1 MGFRLPARWLAIA
14 VFVLSSAL
22 NYLDRQILA
31 QLAPVLKDEFSL
43 TNRDFGLILS
53 GFSLVYAFASPVA
66 GMFVDRVGLN
76 RGISLALGLWS
87 LAGAATGFVNGFASL
102 IAARGALGMFQAAGV
117 PAVGKAIRTYLL
129 PKERAVGQAMS
140 QLGISLGAALA
151 PPLATWLAI
160 HFGWRSAFWV
170 TGAAGFVW
178 IPLWLLIARRTPA
191 QPDAAAP
198 PSGGPGEVLRDRR
211 IWLYVAANILGMAA
225 YTLWTNWT
233 TIYLVQMHSLRLEET
248 AWLAGI
254 PPLVAPLGGFL
265 GGWLSLRLIH
275 GGAAPL
281 NARYRACRLSA
292 MGMLITAAVPLTPSP
307 ILATAA
313 ISVSFLFA
321 SAFSVNLYAMPL
333 DAFRPER
340 AAFGVSMLTGA
351 YGAMQ
356 TVVSPLIGQLV
367 DRWGFQP
374 VCVMAAL
381 LPLAGILI
389 LRTAEV
395 KR

>member
-1 MGFRLPARWLAIA
+1 MTARVPIRWLALS

-31 QLAPVLKDEFSL
+31 QLAPVLKAEFSL

-53 GFSLVYAFASPVA
+53 AFSIVYAVSSPAA

-76 RGISLALGLWS
+76 RGISLAVGLWS
-87 LAGAATGFVNGFASL
+87 AAGAATGFAGGFGFLLAS
-102 IAARGALGMFQAAGV
+102 RGALGLFQAAGV
-117 PAVGKAIRTYLL
+117 PAVGKAIRTYLM

-140 QLGISLGAALA
+140 QLGLSAGAVLA
-151 PPLATWLAI
+151 PPLATWLAL
-160 HFGWRSAFWV
+160 HYGWRSAFWV
-170 TGAAGFVW
+170 TGLAGFLW
-178 IPLWLLIARRTPA
+178 IPLWLAVARRTPV

-198 PSGGPGEVLRDRR
+198 PAGGPGEVLRDRR
-211 IWLYVAANILGMAA
+211 IWAYVAANILGMAA
-225 YTLWTNWT
+225 YTLWSNWT
-233 TIYLVQMHSLRLEET
+233 TIYLVQVHHLTLQET

-254 PPLVAPLGGFL
+254 PPLAAPVGGFL
-265 GGWLSLRLIH
+265 GGWLSMRLIH

-281 NARYRACRLSA
+281 AARYRAIRLSA
-292 MGMLITAAVPLTPSP
+292 LAMLVTAAVPLMPAP
-307 ILATAA
+307 ALAIAA
-313 ISVSFLFA
+313 ISASYAFA

-356 TVVSPLIGQLV
+356 TVASPLIGQLV
-367 DRWGFQP
+367 DRYGFQP
-374 VCVMAAL
+374 VCLLAAV
-381 LPLAGILI
+381 LPLGAILV
-389 LRTAEV
+389 LKWTHP
-395 KR
+395 K